1 MISQRL
7 HENLVFYVYSV
18 KIPFSKNM
26 ILPFFQKGTVD
37 FFRKKK
43 LKMAFPGSLKKLIF
57 IVENIVFH
65 LIEKLDNKKVY
76 FYKKG
81 SMILYTFMETFIGV
95 FIYCYPKKKTG
106 KLIYIIEF

>member
-1 MISQRL
+1 MISQKL

-65 LIEKLDNKKVY
+65 LIEKLKIIKKFTFIKKVQ
-76 FYKKG
+76 
-81 SMILYTFMETFIGV
+81 
-95 FIYCYPKKKTG
+95 
-106 KLIYIIEF
+106 